1 MAQMANEFGIV
12 DESPP
17 LADVTNKSGGY
28 EPAKPPTP
36 HPHSAPSPHGSA
48 LSKDAKE
55 LPKAPM
61 PPLAELP
68 KIGPAPMDVDD
79 KDFAKLLAQM
89 NENMSQMNNR
99 FNDLSTKTDF
109 DSYMGKVN

>member
-1 MAQMANEFGIV
+1 
-12 DESPP
+12 
-17 LADVTNKSGGY
+17 
-28 EPAKPPTP
+28 
-36 HPHSAPSPHGSA
+36 
-48 LSKDAKE
+48 
-55 LPKAPM
+55 M